1 MAIKPLNERL
11 DELAGQGEVQP
22 KPVVEMPKEGAGI
35 DLGTVQPLEYEPSDI
50 DESEGVKVAG
60 LGKIPEVF
68 SGVAKMFSKE
78 TKGLVNKGKDAA
90 DEVVPPELIKPVTT
104 DVPLKV
110 PKAKGIEQPI
120 SIQKFEEALPL
131 AKTEGVPPD
140 LLQNLNRIEGSD
152 DLKRVVDAIN
162 RASGIEVERVTFE
175 QLQKAAVER
184 GFGTSFIREMDE
196 LKAMYGDLPVDYMR
210 FRFAMHNN
218 VSQFYE
224 VMQKS
229 KLDPT
234 NQDFKAELLYRLNLQ
249 SAIIDSA
256 TAVRT
261 KAAQTT
267 AAGNIIIP
275 APNSDEMKRLLADP
289 KTDKGLVELMGAM
302 DNLLETTAKE
312 GLLNK
317 VSKVGLLR
325 DLWDLTY
332 KNGLLSA
339 TGTHLINATSTV
351 AFMTSTLATRQLA
364 GIAGSIKRSF
374 GFQAEVEMGEAAAM
388 LAGMIHSFRDAMR
401 LGWVTLKTNTTREMR
416 EGQDLLSDAGLKFES
431 QTGRFNAKD
440 YGPPEGYFKK
450 LVTEPLGIEDETF
463 FKGIN
468 GYATF
473 ASALGNR
480 PIMAM
485 DEITKFL
492 GYRAELY
499 AQAFRASEKAKRQAR
514 LDGKTGDE
522 VEDIGLKAMGDMFAN
537 TPKDVEDV
545 ATDFSHMLTFSR
557 ALTGKAKAIQELAQ
571 ESLIGRITLPFVKS
585 PIWIT
590 SESMQNSMIAPLSK
604 QWQKDMAE
612 GGAKRELAMAKWG
625 MGSGIMIG
633 VGSMVADGRVTGGGP
648 ANQNLKSV
656 YLASGWRPYSFVF
669 SDGEWDQEFVDWL
682 GKTGMDP
689 SIGKDNKLYVPFRG
703 LDPIA
708 GAMAMIADSVEYA
721 RYEDDDDKIA
731 QIMLGGVW
739 GLYNYVGQQPW
750 LTALSSVTGAFTTT
764 IENPKASF
772 KAAITTLVESGAKY
786 AIEGSPAGLFSSAR
800 GMVARITD
808 PLSRDVGG
816 DPNDNILLKGIRQ
829 ALNYYRSRTPGLSED
844 LPEKYDLFGEEMYR
858 ADPANPALSSMS
870 GVRYMESKQRTS
882 DKIVIALGLPI
893 QMPKRIV
900 DVGDVK
906 VKLTPEEY
914 QFMLSRIGKV
924 DVGGN
929 KVQKAIVE
937 TANMPGFKSLGLN
950 EQQEAIR
957 EVYREFVSLAKED
970 MLERF
975 PAISI
980 RAQEAESKLPI
991 YGLPK

>member
-1 MAIKPLNERL
+1 MSIKPLNERL

-22 KPVVEMPKEGAGI
+22 KPVVEMPKDATKI
-35 DLGTVQPLEYEPSDI
+35 DLGTTQPLEYEPGDI
-50 DESEGVKVAG
+50 DQSEPIQVAG

-68 SGVAKMFSKE
+68 TSVAKMFSKE
-78 TKGLVNKGKDAA
+78 TKGLSNKGKDVV
-90 DEVVPPELIKPVTT
+90 DEVVPPQLIKPATT

-175 QLQKAAVER
+175 QLQQAAVER
-184 GFGTSFIREMDE
+184 GFGTSFIREMGE

-218 VSQFYE
+218 VSQFYD

-234 NQDFKAELLYRLNLQ
+234 NQDLKAELIYRINLQ

-275 APNSDEMKRLLADP
+275 APDSAEMKRLLADP
-289 KTDKGLVELMGAM
+289 KTDAGLVELMGAM

-351 AFMTSTLATRQLA
+351 TFMTSTLATRQLA
-364 GIAGSIKRSF
+364 GIAGAMKR
-374 GFQAEVEMGEAAAM
+374 GIGLQAEVEMGEAAAM
-388 LAGMIHSFRDAMR
+388 LAGIVHSFKDAMR
-401 LGWVTLKTNTTREMR
+401 LGWVALKTNTTKEMR
-416 EGQDLLSDAGLKFES
+416 EGQDLLSDAGLRFEA
-431 QTGRFNAKD
+431 QTGKFNAKD
-440 YGPPEGYFKK
+440 YGPPAGYFKK
-450 LVTEPLGIEDETF
+450 FVTEPLGIEDETF

-473 ASALGNR
+473 ASVLGNR

-485 DEITKFL
+485 DEVTKFL

-499 AQAFRASEKAKRQAR
+499 AQAFRASEKAKRQAV
-514 LDGKTGDE
+514 LDGKTADE
-522 VEDIGLKAMGDMFAN
+522 AEDIGLKTMGDVFAN
-537 TPKDVEDV
+537 TPKEVEDV
-545 ATDFSHMLTFSR
+545 ATDFGHMLTFSR
-557 ALTGKAKAIQELAQ
+557 ALTGKAKAIQELAS
-571 ESLIGRITLPFVKS
+571 ESLIGRITLPFVKT
-585 PIWIT
+585 PIWVT
-590 SESMQNSMIAPLSK
+590 SESMQNSMIAPLSS
-604 QWQKDMAE
+604 QWRKDMAE

-633 VGSMVADGRVTGGGP
+633 VGSMVADGRITGGGP
-648 ANQNLKSV
+648 ANQNLKGV

-669 SDGEWDQEFVDWL
+669 SDGEWDQEFVSWL
-682 GKTGMDP
+682 GKFGMDP

-708 GAMAMIADSVEYA
+708 GAVAMIADSVEYA
-721 RYEDDDDKIA
+721 RYEDDDDKIS
-731 QIMLGGVW
+731 QVMLGGVW

-772 KAAITTLVESGAKY
+772 KAAITALVESGAKY

-800 GMVARITD
+800 GMIARAMD
-808 PLSRDVGG
+808 PIARDISA
-816 DPNDNILLKGIRQ
+816 DPNENIILKGARQ

-844 LPEKYDLFGEEMYR
+844 LPDTYDLFGELEYR
-858 ADPANPALSSMS
+858 ADPSNPGLSSLS
-870 GVRYMESKQRTS
+870 GVRYKESKQRTS

-893 QMPKRIV
+893 QKPKRIV
-900 DVGDVK
+900 DVGDVT

-914 QFMLSRIGKV
+914 QYWLSRVGKV
-924 DVGGN
+924 KIGDN
-929 KVQKAIVE
+929 DVQKAIVE
-937 TANMPGFKSLGLN
+937 TANMPGFKSVGKN

-957 EVYREFVSLAKED
+957 AVYREFVSLAKED
-970 MLERF
+970 LLERF

-980 RAQEAESKLPI
+980 RAQEAEAKLPI
-991 YGLPK
+991 YGVPK